1 MRDRDLALLLDLLHQ
16 PTAPFREQR
25 VVDFVCALLRDHGVP
40 YFLDPIGNVVV
51 GCASARAYRR
61 KLRAA
66 TSEPLRLFMAHMDH
80 PGFHGSRWL
89 ARDRLRV
96 RWHGGAPTRG
106 LRGARVWLADSNGE
120 RYDGRLVGA
129 RLRRDGR
136 TIDTAEVRVKS
147 PIAKPRPSRAGVA
160 IGETS
165 VRTGCGR
172 SGWRIRDRQDG
183 DTHASRTRQGTRF
196 ICGTADARRRSRFC
210 RGRRTLRARLARA
223 RVAPDRLRKSRN
235 FPHARER
242 GHRQGA
248 GGASR
253 RSPHRVRSKRT
264 QRAYARRATRTSA
277 APSTAR
283 HGRRRLRSDRGN
295 GVRPHRHRDL
305 GTARQLPQSRFRGRP
320 RLPRPQE
327 SVAKVPSRD
336 FCNSFARRMSALTP
350 EISTTRV
357 FEISARHVLV
367 AHGVC
372 SSTNP

>member
-106 LRGARVWLADSNGE
+106 LRGARVWLADSNGA

-147 PIAKPRPSRAGVA
+147 PIAKPRPSA
-160 IGETS
+160 T
-165 VRTGCGR
+165 TLM
-172 SGWRIRDRQDG
+172 
-183 DTHASRTRQGTRF
+183 
-196 ICGTADARRRSRFC
+196 ADC
-210 RGRRTLRARLARA
+210 
-223 RVAPDRLRKSRN
+223 
-235 FPHARER
+235 
-242 GHRQGA
+242 
-248 GGASR
+248 
-253 RSPHRVRSKRT
+253 
-264 QRAYARRATRTSA
+264 
-277 APSTAR
+277 
-283 HGRRRLRSDRGN
+283 
-295 GVRPHRHRDL
+295 
-305 GTARQLPQSRFRGRP
+305 
-320 RLPRPQE
+320 
-327 SVAKVPSRD
+327 
-336 FCNSFARRMSALTP
+336 SFARRCGDRGNVCTHRLRTIWLAYSR
-350 EISTTRV
+350 SSGRRYTR
-357 FEISARHVLV
+357 IAHAARHAL
-367 AHGVC
+367 HLRDY
-372 SSTNP
+372 